1 MVFTIHTLL
10 WYVSISVKQQDV
22 SCFTSSIWGPYYDAG
37 RPLWCLQLAGKV
49 HPMAVA
55 LDSTDLPR
63 ILVGGW
69 LWIFESLGPMLFE
82 SKSKSFRWVSEQ
94 DCISILIPAKSR
106 KSFFFVFWGCHNQL
120 NSDLWVIVRHIRR
133 ANARSCESAWRLVI
147 CWTVLVVNQQRTQVQ
162 HRFRSMQALL
172 GTSMWKFFNTWAAFQ
187 KSAICHPITPSKN
200 IKTIAI
206 RKHRYKMVRIC
217 IDLPLLLVWT
227 TPQDR
232 CLESGDSC

>member
-1 MVFTIHTLL
+1 MHVLS
-10 WYVSISVKQQDV
+10 YVYSYIYIFIYIVLYIYMYIVVLYLILHYIILYHIMSGGVYNTYFAMICINLSKVLKQQDV

-94 DCISILIPAKSR
+94 DCISILI
-106 KSFFFVFWGCHNQL
+106 Q
-120 NSDLWVIVRHIRR
+120 
-133 ANARSCESAWRLVI
+133 SCEV
-147 CWTVLVVNQQRTQVQ
+147 
-162 HRFRSMQALL
+162 
-172 GTSMWKFFNTWAAFQ
+172 
-187 KSAICHPITPSKN
+187 
-200 IKTIAI
+200 
-206 RKHRYKMVRIC
+206 
-217 IDLPLLLVWT
+217 
-227 TPQDR
+227 
-232 CLESGDSC
+232 